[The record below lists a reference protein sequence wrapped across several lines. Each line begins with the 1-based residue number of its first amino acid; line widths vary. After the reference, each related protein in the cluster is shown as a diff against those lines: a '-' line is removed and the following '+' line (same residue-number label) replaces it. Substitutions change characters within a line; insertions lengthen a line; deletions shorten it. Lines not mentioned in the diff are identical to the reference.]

1 MRWPM
6 FRRRKFIV
14 NRFQNRLLLVY
25 LVHFGAVT
33 FISLGIFLAVVM
45 ARLDNTSLSLAQ
57 RQEVGKLL
65 HGFSWQLWPTFT
77 AILIALVLHST
88 LVTHRVAGPLFK
100 LRDALKRIGEGDL
113 SQHIRLRRT
122 DYLREEAEVVNAMT
136 DTLRRKFAAV
146 KDEQA
151 ALESAL
157 KEMGQAIEGGSIG
170 EMRRTHA
177 VLKGRVGCLRREL
190 ETFIVKTAEGEAERQ
205 ASAVH
210 TYRQP
215 EDQETY
221 ETVT

>member
-6 FRRRKFIV
+6 FRRKKFIV

-25 LVHFGAVT
+25 LVHFAAVT
-33 FISLGIFLAVVM
+33 FIALGAFLAVVM
-45 ARLDNTSLSLAQ
+45 ARLDDTSLSFGQ
-57 RQEVGKLL
+57 RQEVAALL
-65 HGFSWQLWPTFT
+65 NGFSQQLWPAF
-77 AILIALVLHST
+77 AIILIAVVLHST

-100 LRDALKRIGEGDL
+100 LRGALRKIGDGDL

-136 DTLRRKFAAV
+136 DTLRRKFSAV
-146 KDEQA
+146 KDEQT

-157 KEMGQAIEGGSIG
+157 KEMGHAIEGGSIG

-190 ETFIVKTAEGEAERQ
+190 DTFIMRTAEGEAERQ
-205 ASAVH
+205 ANALG
-210 TYRQP
+210 TARYKEER
-215 EDQETY
+215 ETY
-221 ETVT
+221 QPIA